1 MKSAIIFF
9 RIKKVE
15 IVWSSRK
22 MSGSEDELSDYDRST
37 FDSHYIPSKSEL
49 DSDSFTESLEEG
61 SETATD
67 LVEANFE

>member
-1 MKSAIIFF
+1 
-9 RIKKVE
+9 
-15 IVWSSRK
+15 